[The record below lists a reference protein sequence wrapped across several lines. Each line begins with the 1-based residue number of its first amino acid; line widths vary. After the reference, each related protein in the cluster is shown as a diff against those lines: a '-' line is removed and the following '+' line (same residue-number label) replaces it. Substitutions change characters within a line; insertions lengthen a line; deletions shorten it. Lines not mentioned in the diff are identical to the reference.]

1 VEDKMLKS
9 ILKYRFFTCRRRRIR
24 CCCAANS
31 RTSESICKRFRCSSS
46 PKMAAKKNFA
56 KKINKYE
63 TANFSRYRNLKQR

>member
-1 VEDKMLKS
+1 LEKAAIINYPKKLKTMV
-9 ILKYRFFTCRRRRIR
+9 KTMNNEPVGTR
-24 CCCAANS
+24 
-31 RTSESICKRFRCSSS
+31 ESICKRFRCSSS